1 MSTRVLGLLL
11 ALALLGVATG
21 YAGQRVLD
29 ADDSP
34 ASFAALPVPASS
46 PSYPVNEY
54 DVRPDPGAAPLPVDV
69 ALRRMTLREGGER
82 VSVLAPRTWRRVAV
96 QPGAAWNFSRP
107 DYPLNTYLL
116 RVTLLGGQRISGSV
130 ASTARIA
137 ALRAAELDGNLEAV
151 TVEQESADGFDATY
165 LQGGY
170 RRVLMER
177 FSTLGTSTVQVGV
190 AVTGREVDRDGM
202 ADLLERVLA
211 SARR

>member
-1 MSTRVLGLLL
+1 MSTRVLGVLL
-11 ALALLGVATG
+11 ALALLGVAAG
-21 YAGQRVLD
+21 YAGQRALD

-54 DVRPDPGAAPLPVDV
+54 DVLPDPGVAPLPTDV

-82 VSVLAPRTWRRVAV
+82 VSVAAPGSWRRVAV
-96 QPGAAWNFSRP
+96 EPGAAWNFSRA
-107 DYPLNTYLL
+107 DYPVNTYLL
-116 RVTLLGGQRISGSV
+116 RVTLLGGQRISTSV
-130 ASTARIA
+130 AATARLA
-137 ALRAAELDGNLEAV
+137 ALRAAERDGNMEAV
-151 TVEQESADGFDATY
+151 TVETQDEDGFVATY
-165 LQGGY
+165 LQDGY

-177 FSTLGTSTVQVGV
+177 YSTLGDSTAQLAV
-190 AVTGREVDRDGM
+190 AVTGREVDRTGM